1 MSDNRAKVCSI
12 LLKMRGKTR
21 LISLHDFAS
30 FSGQSED
37 AGLYRAR
44 IDGCWHCPDGKYTA
58 IGPDAVAEFLHHAP
72 EASKSRCASSPIG
85 SPVKMIP
92 AAVGHGQKHRRI
104 WAQTDGGGYG

>member
-30 FSGQSED
+30 FSEQSED

-58 IGPDAVAEFLHHAP
+58 IWSG
-72 EASKSRCASSPIG
+72 
-85 SPVKMIP
+85 
-92 AAVGHGQKHRRI
+92 RRS
-104 WAQTDGGGYG
+104 

>member
-58 IGPDAVAEFLHHAP
+58 IGPDAVAEL
-72 EASKSRCASSPIG
+72 
-85 SPVKMIP
+85 V
-92 AAVGHGQKHRRI
+92 RI
-104 WAQTDGGGYG
+104 WLTNDNTAAFGRRRTVVDMDRRPAPGALRRRARAWA